1 MLRTL
6 GILIF
11 TVNLAACDPVSTVTE
26 GYKQTQA
33 VERNVEQATGIKP
46 RVGFN
51 FNNGRL
57 MSVTVSFAGV
67 DENKPLRELA
77 EPVRAAVMKEFK
89 QTPENIVLAFSLGKV
104 QPGTKAD
111 MPVSYRVTRLDGE

>member
-6 GILIF
+6 AILIF
-11 TVNLAACDPVSTVTE
+11 AVNLAACDAVTTVTE
-26 GYKQTQA
+26 GYKQAQA
-33 VERNVEQATGIKP
+33 VERTVEQSTGIKP

-51 FNNGRL
+51 WNNGRL
-57 MSVTVSFAGV
+57 ASVTVSFAGV

-89 QTPENIVLAFSLGKV
+89 QTPETIVLAFSLGRV

-111 MPVSYRVTRLDGE
+111 TPVPYRVTRLDGE